1 MSPKSERPHKS
12 FVKDNQIPELPII
25 EAEDLKMSSEQEK
38 SSWSESLEDQG
49 D

>member
-12 FVKDNQIPELPII
+12 FVKDNQKRNLSII
-25 EAEDLKMSSEQEK
+25 DDEDLKMSSEQEK
-38 SSWSESLEDQG
+38 SSWSESLDDQG